1 LIKSS
6 GLLEVERPQGA
17 TLRIKPCGFESA
29 LYCGIARVNLRC
41 KTTDAPASGVFN
53 QPFQQRTADPAFP
66 PRVFDKKFDEV
77 HRFAAIFGSPLVTS
91 IGKSAEASLNLC
103 DKNDAQ
109 FRRFQNAFVH
119 ALSVARCR
127 TRVPL
132 MQQLFDE
139 LAQTRNISGTYGP
152 HLYCRRVRRFHLGHI
167 VELEF
172 RIPKQEFGVYSAFML
187 RKSIYGASLLALI
200 FGAVFLQN
208 RLDAP
213 LAAAADIQ
221 VSPAQFAQYIEELSE
236 PEGYFDTDN
245 FISNETS
252 YQHVIPEL
260 RRVARPG
267 FVYLGVGPDQ
277 NFAYIVHS
285 RPTLAIITDI
295 RRQNMLEHLLYK
307 ALFDLSSTRVEFIAR
322 LFSREIPKVDSRLP
336 LRDLLRSIRLAGSG
350 EALYRS
356 NFAAVRDRLN
366 QKFALRLNPEDFKR
380 IEYVY
385 RTLFD
390 EGLDLRFSSIGRNNA
405 MNYPTFESLL
415 LQTDRSG
422 QMQGYLATEEAF
434 QWMKRFEGENRLV
447 PIVGDFAGPKAF
459 KSVGSFLKKNGL
471 AVSVFYTSN
480 VEYYLFEN
488 GQWRRYIENVRS
500 LPVTEDA
507 VFIRA
512 YFSNA
517 GGVHPQNVPGHRSTT
532 LIQSMRDFLRDAGT
546 GRLGGYSDLVFR

>member
-1 LIKSS
+1 VFEAFI
-6 GLLEVERPQGA
+6 
-17 TLRIKPCGFESA
+17 LR
-29 LYCGIARVNLRC
+29 
-41 KTTDAPASGVFN
+41 
-53 QPFQQRTADPAFP
+53 
-66 PRVFDKKFDEV
+66 
-77 HRFAAIFGSPLVTS
+77 
-91 IGKSAEASLNLC
+91 
-103 DKNDAQ
+103 
-109 FRRFQNAFVH
+109 
-119 ALSVARCR
+119 
-127 TRVPL
+127 
-132 MQQLFDE
+132 
-139 LAQTRNISGTYGP
+139 
-152 HLYCRRVRRFHLGHI
+152 HI

-172 RIPKQEFGVYSAFML
+172 RIPKQEFGVYSALML
-187 RKSIYGASLLALI
+187 RKSIYGASLLVLI
-200 FGAVFLQN
+200 FASVFLQQ

-221 VSPAQFAQYIEELSE
+221 ISSIQFAKYIEELSE

-252 YQHVIPEL
+252 YLHVIPEL
-260 RRVARPG
+260 RRVVKPG
-267 FVYLGVGPDQ
+267 FVYMGVGPDQ

-285 RPTLAIITDI
+285 RPALAIITDI

-307 ALFDLSSTRVEFIAR
+307 ALFDLSSSRAEFLAN
-322 LFSREIPKVDSRLP
+322 LFSRETPAVDSRLS
-336 LRDLLRSIRLAGSG
+336 LRDLLRSIRAAGSS
-350 EALYRS
+350 ETRFRS

-366 QKFALRLNPEDFKR
+366 RKFSLGLSAEDLRK

-390 EGLDLRFSSIGRNNA
+390 EGLDLRFSSLGRNNA

-415 LQTDRSG
+415 LQTDRAG
-422 QMQGYLATEEAF
+422 QVQGYLATEEGF
-434 QWMKRFEGENRLV
+434 QWMKRFQAENRLV

-459 KSVGSFLKKNGL
+459 KSVGSFLKKNDL
-471 AVSVFYTSN
+471 AVSTFYTSN
-480 VEYYLFEN
+480 VEYYLFES
-488 GQWRRYIENVRS
+488 GQWRRYLENVRA
-500 LPVTEDA
+500 LPVTDDA